1 MLALAYP
8 GSTPAWWAD
17 QMDDDRLIATAISTL
32 ET

>member
-8 GSTPAWWAD
+8 GSGPGWWAE
-17 QMDDDRLIATAISTL
+17 QMHDDRLIATAISAL